1 MRFLIVL
8 AALAP
13 LCASGVPLE
22 STAGKL
28 EFLAIGKPS
37 AIKIKGEG
45 PGPTGEFT
53 LKKNGST
60 VQLSADLQID
70 LSAVQTGISLRD
82 RHMKEKYLET
92 DKFKTAQLVIKQA
105 ELAETALKGSGT
117 HKVPGTLR
125 IKGVEKPVDI
135 TVALQPAG
143 DKTRSVST
151 FKINLTEYPIGVPS
165 YAGITVAN
173 DVEVKVETQFATAT
187 LKDVK

>member
-1 MRFLIVL
+1 MKLFIIL
-8 AALAP
+8 AALIP
-13 LCASGVPLE
+13 LSASGVPLD
-22 STAGKL
+22 SNSGKL

-60 VQLSADLQID
+60 LQLSADLQID
-70 LSAVQTGISLRD
+70 LSSVQTGISLRD

-92 DKFKTAQLVIKQA
+92 DKFKTAHLLIKSA
-105 ELAETALKGSGT
+105 DLGESALNGSGA
-117 HKVPGTLR
+117 HKVPGTLK

-135 TVALQPAG
+135 TVTLLPAG
-143 DKTRSVST
+143 ENTKSVST

-165 YAGITVAN
+165 YAGITVAS